1 MERIL
6 LVDDEPGVLA
16 AQRNLLR
23 LNGFNQV
30 LEAQTA
36 QEARIL
42 LARESIDLVLL
53 DLTLPEESGQEL
65 LKEMTASHPDTEVIV
80 VTGASDVTTAVHC
93 MRIGA
98 YDFLVK
104 GSDSSRIPA
113 AVRNALDHHKTRREN
128 RLLREAF
135 TRQELRHPEAFETF
149 ITKDPGVLRVLVYLE
164 ALATIPD
171 PLLISG
177 ETGVGKELI
186 ARGVHR
192 ASGRDGQFI
201 AVNMGGLDDHVFS
214 DTIFGHK
221 KGAFTGADGARDGL
235 ITAAANGTLFLDEV
249 GEMPG
254 ESQARLLRL
263 LDTGEFFRLGSDR
276 PEYSRARIIFATN
289 RDLQQE
295 VDTGAFRRDLFFRI
309 ATHHVHLPPLRDRPE
324 DIAPIMRK
332 LVAMHASR
340 IQRQP
345 ISLSEQVIDQ
355 LTNLPLYG
363 NVRELQQIA
372 LRALIEGDWAA
383 ALPDVT
389 QDTSRGEISGSVSP
403 EIEPPQHSP
412 PITPAESGAFPP
424 GGTAPGNDDLAVRF
438 STTLPTPDEAL
449 RWLLR
454 EADRRHPES
463 RTAAARA
470 IGLSPQAF
478 ANRWKRMFTEPRRYT
493 SEDESPPAS

>member
-6 LVDDEPGVLA
+6 LVDDELGVLTG
-16 AQRNLLR
+16 QRNLLQ
-23 LNGFNQV
+23 LNGFSQI
-30 LEAQTA
+30 E
-36 QEARIL
+36 EARTAEEARTIL
-42 LARESIDLVLL
+42 TREPIDLVLL

-65 LKEMTASHPDTEVIV
+65 LKEMADRYPDTAFIV

-104 GSDSSRIPA
+104 GTDSSRIPA
-113 AVRNALDHHKTRREN
+113 AVRNALEHHKTRREN

-135 TRQELRHPEAFETF
+135 TRQEPRHPEAFEAF
-149 ITKDPGVLRVLVYLE
+149 ITTHPGTRRVLVYLE
-164 ALATIPD
+164 ALSTIPD

-192 ASGRDGQFI
+192 ASGRVGQFI
-201 AVNMGGLDDHVFS
+201 AVNMGGLDDQVFS

-249 GEMPG
+249 GEMPP

-263 LDTGEFFRLGSDR
+263 LDTGEFLRLGSDR

-295 VDTGAFRRDLFFRI
+295 VDAGTFRRDLFFRI
-309 ATHHVHLPPLRDRPE
+309 ATHHVEIPPLRDRPD
-324 DIAPIMRK
+324 DIAPIMRQ
-332 LVAMHASR
+332 LIDRHSSR
-340 IQRQP
+340 LQRP
-345 ISLSEQVIDQ
+345 AVPVSDAVIHH
-355 LTNLPLYG
+355 LTRHPLYG

-372 LRALIEGDWAA
+372 LRALIDGSWTTALPELPGSAPVTPRKSDWATPLLATANAPA
-383 ALPDVT
+383 ATPS
-389 QDTSRGEISGSVSP
+389 DTGEPS
-403 EIEPPQHSP
+403 
-412 PITPAESGAFPP
+412 
-424 GGTAPGNDDLAVRF
+424 VRF
-438 STTLPTPDEAL
+438 GSTLPTPDETV
-449 RWLLR
+449 RMLLL

-463 RTAAARA
+463 RTAAAQSV
-470 IGLSPQAF
+470 GLSPQAF
-478 ANRWKRMFTEPRRYT
+478 ANRWKRMFSQPTHRAPEG
-493 SEDESPPAS
+493 ESPPVL

>member
-1 MERIL
+1 
-6 LVDDEPGVLA
+6 VDDEPGVLTG
-16 AQRNLLR
+16 QRNLLQ
-23 LNGFNQV
+23 LNGFSHI
-30 LEAQTA
+30 LEASTA
-36 QEARIL
+36 EEARSLI
-42 LARESIDLVLL
+42 AREPIDLMLL

-65 LKEMTASHPDTEVIV
+65 LKEMTNSYPDTEVII

-93 MRIGA
+93 MRMGA

-104 GSDSSRIPA
+104 GADSSRIPS

-135 TRQELRHPEAFETF
+135 TRQQPRHPDAFEAF
-149 ITKDPGVLRVLVYLE
+149 ITTDPGIIRILVYLE

-171 PLLISG
+171 PLLIYG

-249 GEMPG
+249 GEMPQ

-289 RDLQQE
+289 RNLQQE
-295 VDTGAFRRDLFFRI
+295 VEAGSFRRDLFFRI
-309 ATHHVHLPPLRDRPE
+309 ATHHVEIPPLRDRPD
-324 DIAPIMRK
+324 DIAPIMRQ
-332 LVAMHASR
+332 LLDLHASR
-340 IQRQP
+340 IQRP
-345 ISLSEQVIDQ
+345 TIPLLDPVIHLLKRQ
-355 LTNLPLYG
+355 ALYG

-372 LRALIEGDWAA
+372 LRALIDGGWETALPELPDSSPGDDMGLDTTATSAGPAVSAEPAPETAVHSAA
-383 ALPDVT
+383 AED
-389 QDTSRGEISGSVSP
+389 S
-403 EIEPPQHSP
+403 
-412 PITPAESGAFPP
+412 
-424 GGTAPGNDDLAVRF
+424 APAVRF
-438 STTLPTPDEAL
+438 GSALPTPDEAV
-449 RWLLR
+449 RLLLV

-463 RTAAARA
+463 RTAAAHA

-478 ANRWKRMFTEPRRYT
+478 ANRWKRMVPPPDQRMPEG
-493 SEDESPPAS
+493 ELPPAL